1 MPASMTMMIGISA
14 SVNHG
19 AARSDIAAHGN
30 QFLKI
35 FGKLFKKGVCNF

>member
-1 MPASMTMMIGISA
+1 MPHPFFSYLTGKFCRVNGQNASL
-14 SVNHG
+14 
-19 AARSDIAAHGN
+19 HGN